1 MITPA
6 HDQIKDYLKSPL
18 AFILPWTR
26 EFIQPNTD
34 SAAYGDEQLPD
45 RLRVVHQDGF
55 NRPVQHFDLLR
66 PLLFLVFQNI
76 LRKKTRENLASG
88 WAAGRDPRAYAVKCF
103 SHSISQHVVIQSSSG
118 FEPDS
123 FPGIIVGEEESVIWR
138 WGRNMTCRWRRGL
151 SSEVTATR
159 PSPNLVLSGLRGPS
173 PWWSCRRRTPGWTA
187 RTASSS
193 PRCTG
198 AHRSLVTKPPSWWVA

>member
-1 MITPA
+1 MNSSS
-6 HDQIKDYLKSPL
+6 QIPILLHMVTSSSPTVL
-18 AFILPWTR
+18 ESSTRMVLIAPSSILIFCGR
-26 EFIQPNTD
+26 CF
-34 SAAYGDEQLPD
+34 
-45 RLRVVHQDGF
+45 
-55 NRPVQHFDLLR
+55 
-66 PLLFLVFQNI
+66 FLYSKI
-76 LRKKTRENLASG
+76 SWGKKKRENLVSG
-88 WAAGRDPRAYAVKCF
+88 WAAGRDPRTYAVKCF

-138 WGRNMTCRWRRGL
+138 WGRNMTCRWRSGL
-151 SSEVTATR
+151 SSDVTVAR
-159 PSPNLVLSGLRGPS
+159 LSPNLVLSGLRGPS